1 MAIRD
6 PAARGRAPSG
16 PEPACWAPAAVS
28 TPRPAGRRMLR
39 SARRFEWKVWGVGAL
54 GRPRSAR
61 FDRPQAG
68 RWLSTQQPP
77 ELSAETDELAVP
89 SWAIGR
95 SRPGQ
100 EQSSL
105 LDAVVTRAE
114 QGALYAKLSVLERN
128 ENIDFDAAE
137 FVLGA
142 AHARRHIYSLAGQG
156 DFDSMRETVR
166 PNVINKLRDAAMET
180 PERFSSPAPIGA
192 SMLYADATIVAEERL
207 SESEQQVHT
216 LGITVQFLRGESGA
230 AEADASTQEVES
242 VWTFERQAEL
252 SQPVVTDEAT
262 FAEANS
268 DWSVVKLELDGAVSH
283 DES

>member
-1 MAIRD
+1 MRHCVQSTA
-6 PAARGRAPSG
+6 AARAQASRL
-16 PEPACWAPAAVS
+16 
-28 TPRPAGRRMLR
+28 MLR
-39 SARRFEWKVWGVGAL
+39 GARRFEWKVRGAATL
-54 GRPRSAR
+54 SRPRSVR
-61 FDRPQAG
+61 FDTAQVG

-77 ELSAETDELAVP
+77 ELSAEADELAVP
-89 SWAIGR
+89 TWAIGR
-95 SRPGQ
+95 LCPGQ

-166 PNVINKLRDAAMET
+166 PNVINKLRDAAMKN

-216 LGITVQFLRGESGA
+216 LGITVQFLRGDSDA
-230 AEADASTQEVES
+230 AETDASTQEVES

-252 SQPVVTDEAT
+252 CQPVVADEGT

-268 DWSVVKLELDGAVSH
+268 DWSVVRLELDGAAPHGGS
-283 DES
+283 

>member
-1 MAIRD
+1 VAV
-6 PAARGRAPSG
+6 AALRLVQALT
-16 PEPACWAPAAVS
+16 AFLVKKL
-28 TPRPAGRRMLR
+28 AGRMLR
-39 SARRFEWKVWGVGAL
+39 GARRCRWTVRGALVL
-54 GRPRSAR
+54 GRPRPALFGR
-61 FDRPQAG
+61 AQAD
-68 RWLSTQQPP
+68 RWLSTQQ
-77 ELSAETDELAVP
+77 ESDLSTEDELAVP

-100 EQSSL
+100 DQSGL

-137 FVLGA
+137 FALGA

-156 DFDSMRETVR
+156 DFDSMRETVS
-166 PNVINKLRDAAMET
+166 PSAINKLRDAAMEN

-216 LGITVQFLRGESGA
+216 LGITVQFLRGDPDA
-230 AEADASTQEVES
+230 AETGDPAQQVES

-252 SQPVVTDEAT
+252 YQPVVADERT

-268 DWSVVKLELDGAVSH
+268 EWSVVRLGLDGAASH
-283 DES
+283 DGG